1 MDWEAV
7 SMRAT
12 APYYWTIA
20 IHIQECGST
29 NQLGLW
35 CSNQAHNHPNLPI
48 PYSGF
53 LSRAKTFS
61 NFAFLL
67 RFVKVVFAK
76 NNLEWVPDTGD
87 ISRKLCQLCSHGV
100 IVSTA
105 NDDLVCLFPA
115 CWFQIWMVHYRRL
128 YLFRHPGLPIRRT
141 GETDTRSVQDGRG
154 KEPYTGL
161 PIRWCVNEC
170 GELVTINLQKFS
182 PRKSI
187 YKQFVKVFTHEKNP
201 LYGTIHLTNIYRL
214 LPSPIYALLH
224 CFLFSVFLFLITKVQ
239 WHHTLID

>member
-1 MDWEAV
+1 MDWEAA
-7 SMRAT
+7 SIRAT
-12 APYYWTIA
+12 APYYWIIA
-20 IHIQECGST
+20 IHIQQCGST

-67 RFVKVVFAK
+67 RFVKVLFTK

-87 ISRKLCQLCSHGV
+87 ISRKLCQLCSRGV

-115 CWFQIWMVHYRRL
+115 CWFQIWMVHYRWL
-128 YLFRHPGLPIRRT
+128 YLFRQSGLPIRRT
-141 GETDTRSVQDGRG
+141 GETDTISVQDGRG
-154 KEPYTGL
+154 EEPYTGL
-161 PIRWCVNEC
+161 PIQCCVNEC
-170 GELVTINLQKFS
+170 GELGYHKSAEVFS
-182 PRKSI
+182 TKIYFQAIRKSFHTRKKPAI
-187 YKQFVKVFTHEKNP
+187 WYHPPHQP
-201 LYGTIHLTNIYRL
+201 L

-224 CFLFSVFLFLITKVQ
+224 CFLFSVFLFLITEVQ
-239 WHHTLID
+239 WHHALIN